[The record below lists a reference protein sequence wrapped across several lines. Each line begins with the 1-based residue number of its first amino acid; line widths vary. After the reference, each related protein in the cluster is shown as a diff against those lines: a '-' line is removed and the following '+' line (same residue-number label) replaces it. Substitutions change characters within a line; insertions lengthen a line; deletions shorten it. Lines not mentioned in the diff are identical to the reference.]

1 MSGSCP
7 HHNPHRSE
15 RTHRHD
21 QNRWPEPHRCP
32 PGIRAR
38 PHIRPV
44 RPVPGPPGPPARP
57 RRPARQ
63 APNVRPESAN
73 PRRRPLPAEGVP
85 GLTRTRSEIGRANRA
100 RGIATERDVARYLRV
115 TGWPDAERKPDTG
128 WSTVDR
134 TSPDAGD
141 IRNTPGLCWQVKS
154 TPELTGEKL
163 TQAMRQAADQAV
175 VAGADYGSWSIAA
188 PARPAPAC
196 GGRSCR

>member
-1 MSGSCP
+1 M
-7 HHNPHRSE
+7 
-15 RTHRHD
+15 
-21 QNRWPEPHRCP
+21 
-32 PGIRAR
+32 
-38 PHIRPV
+38 
-44 RPVPGPPGPPARP
+44 P
-57 RRPARQ
+57 R
-63 APNVRPESAN
+63 
-73 PRRRPLPAEGVP
+73 
-85 GLTRTRSEIGRANRA
+85 LTRTRAEIGRANRA

-175 VAGADYGSWSIAA
+175 VAGADYGIVVHRRAGKSSPGLWWAYLPLGDLCALLGADPTLITA
-188 PARPAPAC
+188 PARNAPIRLVLGDLVTLLHHTGYRDQETA
-196 GGRSCR
+196 